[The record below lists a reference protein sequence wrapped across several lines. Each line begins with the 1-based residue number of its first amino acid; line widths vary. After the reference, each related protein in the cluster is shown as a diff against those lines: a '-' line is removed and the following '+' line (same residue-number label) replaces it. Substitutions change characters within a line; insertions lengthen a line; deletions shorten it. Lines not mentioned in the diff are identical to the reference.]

1 VVEQH
6 KSAKNVD
13 SKSHLGH
20 RRTLQTKLKQTI
32 RQWQGILVTA
42 PAVAGLVVAGSLT
55 GVFQQMEWSAFDI
68 AIRHRPQEAAD
79 PRVVIVTINES
90 DIQRFKSWPLS
101 DFVLAQTLEK
111 IEQQKPRAIG
121 LDVYRDLP
129 VEPGYQKL
137 AQVFQN
143 TSTLFG
149 IEKVIGNAV
158 GAPPA
163 LKKENR
169 VALADLVLD
178 ADGKVRRA
186 LLSVKLENGQTRLGL
201 GTALTLQYLQADGIE
216 LQANNSIPN
225 ALQLGK
231 ATFIPFQ
238 ENDGSYV
245 RADNGGYQILLNYRG
260 GLKNFQTIS
269 LLDVVENRI
278 PKGLMRDRIVL
289 IGSTAESLNDHF
301 QTPYSSSLSDHPYR
315 MPGVVV
321 HANIASQILSAALDG
336 RPLFQVLSDPQ
347 EWLWILFWSL
357 VGAASGWKI
366 LKKNPFKPSI
376 FSSATLTVI
385 AIVLPGSVLVG
396 CAYLAFVNGW
406 WFPVVAP
413 LAAMSVSALTIQG
426 YRNSELQR
434 QASLDGLTQV
444 ANRRYF
450 NEHIEQQWYRQVET
464 KQPLSVILC
473 DVDHFKLY
481 NDTYGH
487 LAGDACLQQVA
498 KALGHAVR
506 SNDLVARY
514 GGEEFVIVLP
524 NTNNETALQIADRIN
539 SQVRDLH
546 IAHAKS
552 SASDRVTLSCG
563 VATTIPNFT
572 SSSPSLIATADEALY
587 EAKQQGRNRAI
598 GRSLLK

>member
-1 VVEQH
+1 MR
-6 KSAKNVD
+6 A
-13 SKSHLGH
+13 
-20 RRTLQTKLKQTI
+20 RLKQTI
-32 RQWQGILVTA
+32 RQWQGVFVTA
-42 PAVAGLVVAGSLT
+42 PAIAGLVVAGSLT
-55 GVFQQMEWSAFDI
+55 GVFQQMEWSAFDFSV
-68 AIRHRPQEAAD
+68 RLRPLEATD
-79 PRVVIVTINES
+79 TRVVIVTINES

-101 DFVLAQTLEK
+101 DAILAQTLEK

-129 VEPGYQKL
+129 VEPGYQQL
-137 AQVFQN
+137 AKVFQN

-163 LKKENR
+163 LKQQNR

-186 LLSVKLENGQTRLGL
+186 LLSVKLEDGQTRLSL
-201 GTALTLQYLQADGIE
+201 GTALALKYLEADGIR
-216 LQANNSIPN
+216 LQRSNSSTPN

-231 ATFIPFQ
+231 ATFVPFQ

-260 GLKNFQTIS
+260 SLENFQTIS
-269 LLDVVENRI
+269 LSDVVANRI
-278 PKGLMRDRIVL
+278 PAGLMRDRIVL

-301 QTPYSSSLSDHPYR
+301 QTPYSSSLSDHPLR
-315 MPGVVV
+315 MPGVVI
-321 HANIASQILSAALDG
+321 HANIASQILSAALNG

-347 EWLWILFWSL
+347 EWLWVLFWSL
-357 VGAASGWKI
+357 IGASIGWKL
-366 LKKNPFKPSI
+366 LKKNPFRQSI
-376 FSSATLTVI
+376 FSSTTLTVI

-396 CAYLAFVNGW
+396 CTYLAFLGGW
-406 WFPVVAP
+406 WIPVIAP
-413 LAAMSVSALTIQG
+413 LVAMSVSVLTIQG

-450 NEHIEQQWYRQVET
+450 NEYIERQWYRQVET

-487 LAGDACLQQVA
+487 LAGDSCLQHVA

-524 NTNNETALQIADRIN
+524 NTNNETALQVAERIN
-539 SQVRDLH
+539 SQVRALQIVH
-546 IAHAKS
+546 EKS

-572 SSSPSLIATADEALY
+572 SSSPNLIATADEALY
-587 EAKQQGRNRAI
+587 EAKQKGRNCAI
-598 GRSLLK
+598 GRSVVF